1 MVDRVAPM
9 TVEMELVGVRVDM
22 PSNTPVLLLREQ
34 DGDRRNLA
42 IMIGGPE
49 AQAIAFALDGVETRR
64 PMTHDLI
71 TTLIEDLGAHVDR
84 IVISALRDDI
94 FYADLVLS
102 TGDDTTVVSARPS
115 DAMAIAVRIG
125 TPVYAEEAVLAE
137 VGYVEDES
145 GDDDED
151 DGRDPDE
158 VVEEFR
164 EFIDQVNP
172 EDFAS

>member
-1 MVDRVAPM
+1 M
-9 TVEMELVGVRVDM
+9 TVELELVGVRVDM

-34 DGDRRNLA
+34 EGERRLLA

-71 TTLIEDLGAHVDR
+71 TTLVDELGAHIDR
-84 IVISALRDDI
+84 VVISALRDDI
-94 FYADLVLS
+94 FYADIVLS
-102 TGDDTTVVSARPS
+102 TGDQTHVVSARPS
-115 DAMAIAVRIG
+115 DAMAIAVRVG
-125 TPVYAEEAVLAE
+125 TPLYAEEAVLAE
-137 VGYVEDES
+137 VGYVDTP
-145 GDDDED
+145 DDDD
-151 DGRDPDE
+151 DPQASGRDADE

>member
-1 MVDRVAPM
+1 M

-22 PSNTPVLLLREQ
+22 PSNTPVMLLRELA
-34 DGDRRNLA
+34 GDQRLLA
-42 IMIGGPE
+42 IMIGSPE

-64 PMTHDLI
+64 PLTHDLI
-71 TTLIEDLGAHVDR
+71 TLLLDELGTRIDR

-94 FYADLVLS
+94 FYADIVLDRD
-102 TGDDTTVVSARPS
+102 GEDHVVSARPS

-125 TPVYAEEAVLAE
+125 TPIYADEAVLAE
-137 VGYVEDES
+137 AGYVEVEDL
-145 GDDDED
+145 DDVDADDEE
-151 DGRDPDE
+151 E

-164 EFIDQVNP
+164 EFIDHVNP

>member
-1 MVDRVAPM
+1 M

-34 DGDRRNLA
+34 DGDRRLLS

-71 TTLIEDLGAHVDR
+71 TTLVNTLGAHLERV
-84 IVISALRDDI
+84 VISALRDDI
-94 FYADLVLS
+94 FYADLVLR
-102 TGDDTTVVSARPS
+102 TDDQTHVVSARPS
-115 DAMAIAVRIG
+115 DAMAIAVRVG

-137 VGYVEDES
+137 VGYVEVLEDD
-145 GDDDED
+145 DDDE
-151 DGRDPDE
+151 RDPDE

>member
-1 MVDRVAPM
+1 M

-34 DGDRRNLA
+34 DGERRLLA

-71 TTLIEDLGAHVDR
+71 TTLIDELGAHIDR

-94 FYADLVLS
+94 FYADLVLRAD
-102 TGDDTTVVSARPS
+102 DDTHVVSARPS
-115 DAMAIAVRIG
+115 DAMAIAVRVG

-137 VGYVEDES
+137 VGYVEE
-145 GDDDED
+145 DDADADED
-151 DGRDPDE
+151 VDADE

>member
-1 MVDRVAPM
+1 M
-9 TVEMELVGVRVDM
+9 TVELELVGVRVDM

-34 DGDRRNLA
+34 EGDRRLLA

-71 TTLIEDLGAHVDR
+71 TTLVDELGAHIDR

-94 FYADLVLS
+94 FYADIVL
-102 TGDDTTVVSARPS
+102 TAGDQTHVVSARPS
-115 DAMAIAVRIG
+115 DAMAIAVRVG
-125 TPVYAEEAVLAE
+125 TPLYAEEAVLAE
-137 VGYVEDES
+137 VGYLDTP
-145 GDDDED
+145 DDED
-151 DGRDPDE
+151 DEGRDADE

>member
-1 MVDRVAPM
+1 M

-34 DGDRRNLA
+34 EGERRLLA

-71 TTLIEDLGAHVDR
+71 ATLIDELGAHIDR

-94 FYADLVLS
+94 FYADLVLRAD
-102 TGDDTTVVSARPS
+102 DDTHVVSARPS
-115 DAMAIAVRIG
+115 DAMAIAVRVG

-137 VGYVEDES
+137 VGYVEEDETET
-145 GDDDED
+145 ED
-151 DGRDPDE
+151 DVDPDE